1 MEAQKAYKSPHKSS
15 ASESEADSASSTKYE
30 EAEAEA
36 QVSDADGVENSTQAE
51 LTKIP
56 LMRAAVEAKDPS
68 AKEADDLMIRRFLRA
83 RDLDIEK
90 ASAMFLKFLKW
101 RRSFVPNGFVSESE
115 IPNEL
120 AHEKVYVQGVD
131 KLGRPI
137 IVAFGAKHYQNP
149 DGVDEFR
156 RLVTYILEKVCSRI
170 PPGQEKFV
178 AIADLKGWRYANSD
192 VRGYLAALSILQDY
206 YPERLGKLFIVHASS
221 IFMTVWKMIYPFID
235 NKTKKKITFVEK
247 SKIKSTLMEEIDE
260 SQIPE
265 TYGGQ
270 LPLVPIQDS

>member
-1 MEAQKAYKSPHKSS
+1 MNKSPKKSS
-15 ASESEADSASSTKYE
+15 PSESEEDSADTTEYE
-30 EAEAEA
+30 EAESEF
-36 QVSDADGVENSTQAE
+36 QVADGDGVENSTEAE

-56 LMRAAVEAKDPS
+56 LMRAVVEAKDPS
-68 AKEADDLMIRRFLRA
+68 AKDADDLTIRRFLRA

-90 ASAMFLKFLKW
+90 ASAMFLKYLKW
-101 RRSFVPNGFVSESE
+101 RRSFVPNGFIAQSE
-115 IPNEL
+115 ITNQL
-120 AHEKVYVQGVD
+120 AHEKVYMQGVD
-131 KLGRPI
+131 KIGRPI
-137 IVAFGAKHYQNP
+137 GVVFGAKHYQDS
-149 DGVDEFR
+149 DGFDEFK
-156 RLVTYILEKVCSRI
+156 RLVIYVLDKVISRI

-206 YPERLGKLFIVHASS
+206 YPERLGKLFIVHAPS

-265 TYGGQ
+265 IYGGQ
-270 LPLVPIQDS
+270 LPFVPIQDS

>member
-1 MEAQKAYKSPHKSS
+1 MEAEKVDKNPNESS
-15 ASESEADSASSTKYE
+15 STSESKEDSANYE
-30 EAEAEA
+30 DAEANP
-36 QVSDADGVENSTQAE
+36 QVLVGDAARNSTPAE

-56 LMRAAVEAKDPS
+56 LMRAVVEAKDPS

-90 ASAMFLKFLKW
+90 SSAMFLKYLKW
-101 RRSFVPNGFVSESE
+101 RRSCVPNGLISESE

-120 AHEKVYVQGVD
+120 AQEKVYMQGID
-131 KLGRPI
+131 KKGRPI
-137 IVAFGAKHYQNP
+137 GVAFGAKHYQNP
-149 DGVDEFR
+149 DGLDEFK
-156 RLVTYILEKVCSRI
+156 RLVAYVLDKVTSRI

-178 AIADLKGWRYANSD
+178 VVADLKGWRYANSD

-206 YPERLGKLFIVHASS
+206 FPERLGKLFIVHASS
-221 IFMTVWKMIYPFID
+221 IFMTVWKMVYPFID
-235 NKTKKKITFVEK
+235 NKTKKKIMFVEK

-265 TYGGQ
+265 IYGGK
-270 LPLVPIQDS
+270 LPLVLIQDS